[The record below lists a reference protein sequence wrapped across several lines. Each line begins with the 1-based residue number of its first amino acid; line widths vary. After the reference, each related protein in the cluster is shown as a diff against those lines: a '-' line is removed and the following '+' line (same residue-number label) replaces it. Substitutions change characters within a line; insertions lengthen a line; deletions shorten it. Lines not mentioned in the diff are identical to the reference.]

1 MKTSPDGHSGE
12 HRQTAND
19 GADERDRSLGIPE
32 GLCYYARP
40 VRSFVGPQ
48 LAVFLGSYNMPK
60 ESLQKK
66 LGRVRPPRVQITYD
80 VETGGAIEKKELP
93 FVVGVLADLSGQPDK
108 PLLTVKDRKFVEIDR
123 DNFDKVLAKT
133 EPRLAF
139 KVDNKLT
146 NDDTKIGVELRF
158 SNMEDFEPQ
167 NVVEQVEPLRKLIEL
182 RRKLSNLRSSLYG
195 NDKLDKML
203 QQILNDD
210 QELNKLCTEVG
221 LQDAGSGKGN

>member
-1 MKTSPDGHSGE
+1 
-12 HRQTAND
+12 
-19 GADERDRSLGIPE
+19 
-32 GLCYYARP
+32 
-40 VRSFVGPQ
+40 
-48 LAVFLGSYNMPK
+48 MPK

-66 LGRVRPPRVQITYD
+66 IGRVRPPRVQITYD

-123 DNFDKVLAKT
+123 DNFDKVLTKM

-139 KVDNKLT
+139 KVDNKLN

-203 QQILNDD
+203 QQILNDN
-210 QELNKLCTEVG
+210 QELSKLCTEVG
-221 LQDAGSGKGN
+221 VSEPDSGSGKGN

>member
-1 MKTSPDGHSGE
+1 
-12 HRQTAND
+12 
-19 GADERDRSLGIPE
+19 
-32 GLCYYARP
+32 
-40 VRSFVGPQ
+40 
-48 LAVFLGSYNMPK
+48 MPK

-66 LGRVRPPRVQITYD
+66 IGRVRPPRVQITYD

-123 DNFDKVLAKT
+123 DNFDKVLAKM

-139 KVDNKLT
+139 KVDNKLS

-158 SNMEDFEPQ
+158 SSMEDFEPQ
-167 NVVEQVEPLRKLIEL
+167 NVVDRVEPLRKLIEL

-195 NDKLDKML
+195 NDKLEKML

-210 QELNKLCTEVG
+210 QELNKLRSEVG
-221 LQDAGSGKGN
+221 LTEPDAGSGRGN

>member
-1 MKTSPDGHSGE
+1 
-12 HRQTAND
+12 
-19 GADERDRSLGIPE
+19 
-32 GLCYYARP
+32 
-40 VRSFVGPQ
+40 
-48 LAVFLGSYNMPK
+48 MPK

-66 LGRVRPPRVQITYD
+66 IGRVRPPRVQITYD

-139 KVDNKLT
+139 KVDNKLS

-167 NVVEQVEPLRKLIEL
+167 NVAEQVEPLRKLIEL

-210 QELNKLCTEVG
+210 QELNKLCGEVG
-221 LQDAGSGKGN
+221 LPDTGTGKGN